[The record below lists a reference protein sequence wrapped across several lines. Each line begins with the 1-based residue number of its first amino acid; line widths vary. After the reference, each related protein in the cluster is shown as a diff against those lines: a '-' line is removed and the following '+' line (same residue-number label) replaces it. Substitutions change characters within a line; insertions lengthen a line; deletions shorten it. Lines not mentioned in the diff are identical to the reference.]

1 MMQFYHNVYLKIL
14 HGICTFNSHY
24 ALISDLCAIF
34 RNINPLDVYDL
45 SLLRYLILCYN
56 IMPGPPRVAKW

>member
-1 MMQFYHNVYLKIL
+1 MV
-14 HGICTFNSHY
+14 TFSHY